1 MFAPCRG
8 NTTMSKKW
16 NRSAGAGLDDVNEM
30 PTICST
36 SSVSSRDCEEIKHEG
51 GGGGF
56 SADLAKNVRSTAL
69 KFVRLLRNRASKALH
84 SVSGRRRL
92 PPTTTVPSSVTL
104 PGAAAPPDS
113 HLSEA
118 VEDCIK
124 FLHSS
129 SRRSC

>member
-1 MFAPCRG
+1 
-8 NTTMSKKW
+8 MSKKC
-16 NRSAGAGLDDVNEM
+16 NRSAGCGLDDMNEM

-51 GGGGF
+51 GGF
-56 SADLAKNVRSTAL
+56 SAELAKNVRSTAL

-92 PPTTTVPSSVTL
+92 PPTMVPSSVTL